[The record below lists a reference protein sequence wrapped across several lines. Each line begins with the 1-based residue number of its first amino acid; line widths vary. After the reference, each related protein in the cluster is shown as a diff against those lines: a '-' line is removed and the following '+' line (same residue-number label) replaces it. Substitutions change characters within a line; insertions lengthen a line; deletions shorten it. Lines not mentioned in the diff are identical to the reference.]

1 MVLVKSVE
9 VDIGVKGDTESKAK
23 LDAISKRAED
33 LKKAF
38 PEYKLKIDSAAASER
53 LAVFRRQV
61 KATADAVTRP
71 MDPVVLTGKA
81 KAKLLE
87 IKVAADELKR
97 NFPEFTAR
105 IDTTAA
111 KRKLAVLA
119 AEAAATQ
126 AAIDS
131 GFGGAG
137 SGGRGGIL
145 SRAGGLIGG
154 GGGGGGAAGGGG
166 LLTSPGG
173 LAAIGGGAAFAAAL
187 TPAVAGLGIGG
198 LAGGGAVAG
207 GMFGAAEGKKTL
219 DADLANIKVITAK
232 LKTAV
237 GQQQKELSAALKEAQ
252 AKYSK
257 DAAFFAPFTAF
268 QSSLQGLGR
277 TLLAPLRSVMA
288 PLAQIFTGFGKGLT
302 ALGPQ
307 MTAMFSASLPFVRMF
322 LALMLQA
329 GKILMPAFT
338 QAMTAMVKSG
348 ALQQMSQGLVI
359 LVRGL
364 AGFITALGPGM
375 KSSAMIFTDFMVIAG
390 AALRATGLAFAY
402 MANEFE
408 SNMHSIRLTIHHI
421 AASFADFRH
430 RTAVIFD
437 GIRGDIHHYW
447 DMAWNNTIG
456 RAQRGVGDI
465 KGILSGAW
473 RWISQVFG
481 TNIVGFFTRTLP
493 GAFAAAVS
501 AIGRFW
507 GGLKNTVRAPV
518 AWVVDN
524 VIDGLIRVFDTITSA
539 VGLGRPIAEVHP
551 FGLAAGGRIPGFGG
565 GDRWPALLEGG
576 EAVVDKQTTAAHA
589 AELRAWGVPGFDKG
603 GRVGQNPPAV
613 NLHTG
618 VGTATP
624 TGAPGFIGKI
634 VDAGKMALAFATGNS
649 KAFSNAFAA
658 LLGIGTGGAG
668 GIMSRILTQVPKVIA
683 GDLVKWIMGKS
694 AAQGNGGSI
703 ANYAMTF
710 LGKIPYVW
718 GGTAVPGGADCS
730 GFTQAIYRHFGIMA
744 PRTSEAQGAWVHR
757 SGPVPGGLAFYDSPA
772 GGPPPGHVAIV
783 RSALQVISQ
792 GGGMGPTLMPI
803 HAMPLLW
810 TGVPPGGL
818 RTGGGGGATGGTMSP
833 GAIAALW
840 TALGGPGFAAANMA
854 SIAMAESGDRPGA
867 VQQGQPPGLT
877 GWGLYQITPTSG
889 ISQNGAFGN
898 LLNAANN
905 TRAAIS
911 LFSQSG
917 YGPWS
922 SDPVGRQLAAA
933 PFGFDTGYGVLPPG
947 LSLSWNG
954 TGRPEML
961 QPAGRGGG
969 RGGGVTYI
977 INVHVSPLAR
987 PADTGREVV
996 SAIRAYEKGSGKG
1009 WRS

>member
-1 MVLVKSVE
+1 VVLVKSVE
-9 VDIGVKGDTESKAK
+9 VDIGVRGDTESKAK
-23 LDAISKRAED
+23 LDAISKRAEE

-38 PEYKLKIDSAAASER
+38 PEYKLKIDSAAAAER

-61 KATADAVTRP
+61 KDTADEVKKP
-71 MDPVVLTGKA
+71 MEPAVLTVKA

-87 IKVAADELKR
+87 IKIAAEDLKR
-97 NFPEFTAR
+97 KFPEFTVR
-105 IDTTAA
+105 IDDTAA

-119 AEAAATQ
+119 AEAKATQ

-137 SGGRGGIL
+137 SGGGGIL
-145 SRAGGLIGG
+145 SRLGGLLPGGGGGAGQAASGGGSLLMSPGGLIGG
-154 GGGGGGAAGGGG
+154 G
-166 LLTSPGG
+166 
-173 LAAIGGGAAFAAAL
+173 IAAAL
-187 TPAVAGLGIGG
+187 AAALVPGVAGLALGGGIGALGIGG
-198 LAGGGAVAG
+198 SLAA
-207 GMFGAAEGKKTL
+207 GAAMN
-219 DADLANIKVITAK
+219 AKVKAAQA
-232 LKTAV
+232 AV
-237 GQQQKELSAALKEAQ
+237 KRAQSPSAPAGALPAAQAALARDQ
-252 AKYSK
+252 RMA
-257 DAAFFAPFTAF
+257 APFTGLTTAV
-268 QSSLQGLGR
+268 SGLGE
-277 TLLAPLRSVMA
+277 TALMTFAKAVGPLLKPLPALFASMGAQLKTMA
-288 PLAQIFTGFGKGLT
+288 PM
-302 ALGPQ
+302 
-307 MTAMFSASLPFVRMF
+307 MTAMFSASLPFIRMF
-322 LALMLQA
+322 AALMLQA

-348 ALQQMSQGLVI
+348 ALTSMSQGLVI
-359 LVRGL
+359 LIKGL

-375 KSSAMIFTDFMVIAG
+375 
-390 AALRATGLAFAY
+390 RASGILFKGFAT
-402 MANEFE
+402 A
-408 SNMHSIRLTIHHI
+408 I
-421 AASFADFRH
+421 AAVLRSLGLTFSWLANVVEDYFHKARVNLHNLASSFDDFRH
-430 RTAVIFD
+430 RTAVVFD
-437 GIRGDIHHYW
+437 GIRHDIAHYW

-456 RAQRGVGDI
+456 RAQRGAGDI
-465 KGILSGAW
+465 RNILSGAW

-481 TNIVGFFTRTLP
+481 TNIVNFFTRTVP
-493 GAFAAAVS
+493 GAFSTAVT
-501 AIGRFW
+501 AVGRFW
-507 GGLKNTVRAPV
+507 NGLKNTVRAPV

-524 VIDGLIRVFDTITSA
+524 VIDGLIRVFDTITNA
-539 VGLGRPIAEVHP
+539 VGLGKPIAEVHP

-589 AELRAWGVPGFDKG
+589 ADLQAWGVPGFAKG
-603 GRVGQNPPAV
+603 GRIGQNPPPV

-624 TGAPGFIGKI
+624 SGAPGFIGKI

-658 LLGIGTGGAG
+658 LLGLGAGGAG
-668 GIMSRILTQVPKVIA
+668 GIMGRILTQIPKVIA

-694 AAQGNGGSI
+694 GGGASGSAI
-703 ANYAMTF
+703 ADYAMSW

-718 GGTAVPGGADCS
+718 GGTSVPGGADCS
-730 GFTQAIYRHFGIMA
+730 GFVQAIYRHFGIGA
-744 PRTSEAQGAWVHR
+744 PRTSEAQGAWVRR

-783 RSALQVISQ
+783 RSAMQVISQ
-792 GGGMGPTLMPI
+792 GGGMGPNLMAL

-818 RTGGGGGATGGTMSP
+818 GAGGAGGATGGTMSP

-840 TALGGPGFAAANMA
+840 TAMGGPRSAAANMA
-854 SIAMAESGDRPGA
+854 QIAFAESGDRPGA
-867 VQQGQPPGLT
+867 IQQGQPPGLT

-889 ISQNGAFGN
+889 ITQNGAFGN
-898 LLNAANN
+898 LLNASNN

-961 QPAGRGGG
+961 QPARGGARGGG
-969 RGGGVTYI
+969 ATYI
-977 INVHVSPLAR
+977 INVHPTPLAR
-987 PADTGREVV
+987 PADIGREVV
-996 SAIRAYEKGSGKG
+996 GAIKAYEHGSGKS